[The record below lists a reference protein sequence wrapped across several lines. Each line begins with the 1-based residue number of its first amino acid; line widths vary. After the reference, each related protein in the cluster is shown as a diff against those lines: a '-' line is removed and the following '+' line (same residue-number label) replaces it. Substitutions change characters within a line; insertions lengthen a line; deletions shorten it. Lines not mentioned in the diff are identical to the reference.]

1 MNPVYK
7 ISLLVLL
14 VTLQCFS
21 QVNPGAR
28 QIALAHSD
36 VADGNDVFTLFN
48 NPAGIADIQNR
59 EVGLFYS
66 PAPFGVK
73 ELSNAFVSFVEPTSI
88 GSFSAGFMIYGFE
101 LYKETKIAV
110 GYSKKINNSFNIGI
124 TTVYK
129 NISIKN
135 YGNKGYLI
143 LNAGASLVLTD
154 KANIGFSIENLTRTS
169 AANEENQVPI
179 VFMSGIRYKFI
190 ENLSSYLALRKEI
203 NYPFSVHFGTE
214 YKIIDFLVLRI
225 GTTNDTNSYSGGLG
239 IIYDFLEADYAV
251 TSHPDLGLTH
261 QFGLLIK
268 LSSNK

>member
-1 MNPVYK
+1 MNQVYK
-7 ISLLVLL
+7 ISLLLLL
-14 VTLQCFS
+14 VTLQCFP

-36 VADGNDVFTLFN
+36 VADGNDVFSLFN
-48 NPAGIADIQNR
+48 NPAGIANIQNR
-59 EVGLFYS
+59 EIGLFYS

-88 GSFSAGFMIYGFE
+88 GSFGAGFMIYGFE
-101 LYKETKIAV
+101 LYKETRFAV

-135 YGNKGYLI
+135 YGNNGYLI
-143 LNAGASLVLTD
+143 INAGASLALTEN
-154 KANIGFSIENLTRTS
+154 ANIGFTVENLTRTS
-169 AANEENQVPI
+169 LSNDANQVPI
-179 VFMSGIRYKFI
+179 VFLSGISYKFI
-190 ENLSSYLALRKEI
+190 DNLNSYLALRKEI
-203 NYPFSVHFGTE
+203 NYPLSVHFGTE

-225 GTTNDTNSYSGGLG
+225 GTTNETNSYSGGLG
-239 IIYDFLEADYAV
+239 IIYDFLQTDYAI

-268 LSSNK
+268 LSANK